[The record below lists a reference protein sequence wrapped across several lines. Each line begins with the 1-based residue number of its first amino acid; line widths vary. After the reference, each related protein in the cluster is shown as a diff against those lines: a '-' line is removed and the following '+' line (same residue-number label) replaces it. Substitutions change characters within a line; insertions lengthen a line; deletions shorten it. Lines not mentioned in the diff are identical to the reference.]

1 MLKKTIAIISV
12 FLAVF
17 ITFFAVSVVPVYAEE
32 KAEKKR
38 QANEEIGVN
47 AYQKLNTYLADKNAE
62 SLTAMLSETE
72 NYDTNLAA
80 VYAGAYI
87 NDEGNLI
94 VNITDASK
102 EIQEELVL
110 ATDNAPIE
118 YKIVEKNLSELQEVY
133 GILSA
138 HLTEAP
144 YFEVVLSETKNIVE
158 VYTENDINIC
168 SAYIKNL
175 VNLSEVEIIS
185 KKNQF
190 TDCAKVYSGQKYTCK
205 ETGFPAS
212 VGFPCTQNV
221 GDKKGFVTAAHT
233 FKNFETGTTGNTVTI
248 FHMHFGKVT
257 ASRYGVTTDAA
268 FVEQQSSLLPP
279 WWNLQTELP
288 DKTKPPLQAWG
299 TSSIT
304 PEGCTI
310 AKYGYASLFREGKLI
325 SNSASF
331 IINNVPFYSLAKVTT
346 VMTNGDSG
354 GPCMTTHNGK
364 NTLVGIVKGVNFD
377 TMEGY
382 YCHLEYVMKE
392 LNITPDIP

>member
-12 FLAVF
+12 FLAVC
-17 ITFFAVSVVPVYAEE
+17 ITFFAVSIVPVYAEE
-32 KAEKKR
+32 KAEEKR
-38 QANEEIGVN
+38 QVNEEIGVN
-47 AYQKLNTYLADKNAE
+47 AYQKLNAYLMDKNTE
-62 SLTAMLSETE
+62 SLTAMLSDAE
-72 NYDTNLAA
+72 NYTSDLSA

-87 NDEGNLI
+87 NDAGNLI
-94 VNITDASK
+94 VNITDTTE
-102 EIQEELVL
+102 EIQSELAQ

-118 YKIVEKNLSELQEVY
+118 YQIVEKSLAELQEVY

-158 VYTENDINIC
+158 VYTEDDINTC
-168 SAYIKNL
+168 TTYIEDL
-175 VNLSEVEIIS
+175 VNLSAVEIIS
-185 KKNQF
+185 KKNKL

-205 ETGFPAS
+205 ETGYPAS

-221 GDKKGFVTAAHT
+221 GSKKGFVTAAHT

-248 FHMHFGKVT
+248 SSMHFGKVT

-279 WWNLQTELP
+279 WWNLQTSLP
-288 DKTKPPLQAWG
+288 DKTQPPLQAWG
-299 TSSIT
+299 TSAIT

-310 AKYGYASLFREGKLI
+310 AKYGYATLYREGKLI

-331 IINNVPFYSLAKVTT
+331 TINNVPFYALAKVTT
-346 VMTNGDSG
+346 VMSHGDSG

-364 NTLVGIVKGVNFD
+364 NTLVGIVKGVD
-377 TMEGY
+377 LVTMEGY

-392 LNITPDIP
+392 LNVTPDIP